1 LKKRIL
7 FDQQIFRLQR
17 FGGISRYF
25 TGLITGINAQPDY
38 EALPHK
44 FYADNVYLAKKGLVS
59 FTGFLKPASFKYKPI
74 FEKLL
79 LKFENYKLRTILKKG
94 NFDVFHPTYYDPG
107 FLKYLPEQ
115 KPLVITVHDMIHEN
129 YHDNLYEY
137 LSGESKNKLVLI
149 PRADHI
155 IAVSNYTKA
164 QIIKHYPDIDPGKI
178 SVIYHGSNLNPGPT
192 DTKPNVL
199 PDNYLLFVGVKKHYK
214 NFFWLAEALK
224 DYLKENNITL
234 LCAGSADFD
243 VFEQKFLSRLELNS
257 YVGYMPVNTDEDLA
271 MLYKNAVC
279 FIFPSL
285 EEGFGMPVLEAFAC
299 GCPALLSNSGSL
311 PEVGGDAAL
320 YFDPG
325 DKEQLIKQI
334 ELISK
339 DEQTKR
345 LLINKGNERVKLFSW
360 ANTVAEHIKV
370 YHSLLT

>member
-1 LKKRIL
+1 
-7 FDQQIFRLQR
+7 
-17 FGGISRYF
+17 
-25 TGLITGINAQPDY
+25 
-38 EALPHK
+38 
-44 FYADNVYLAKKGLVS
+44 
-59 FTGFLKPASFKYKPI
+59 
-74 FEKLL
+74 
-79 LKFENYKLRTILKKG
+79 
-94 NFDVFHPTYYDPG
+94 
-107 FLKYLPEQ
+107 
-115 KPLVITVHDMIHEN
+115 
-129 YHDNLYEY
+129 
-137 LSGESKNKLVLI
+137 
-149 PRADHI
+149 
-155 IAVSNYTKA
+155 
-164 QIIKHYPDIDPGKI
+164 
-178 SVIYHGSNLNPGPT
+178 
-192 DTKPNVL
+192 
-199 PDNYLLFVGVKKHYK
+199 
-214 NFFWLAEALK
+214 LK

-243 VFEQKFLSRLELNS
+243 VFEQRFLSRLELNS
-257 YVGYMPVNTDEDLA
+257 HVGYMPVNTDEDLA